1 MCTPTF
7 GGGGKRQ
14 CVVKTL
20 DLYEHMP
27 QKGQEI
33 SLDAFERFA
42 LDRKTVL
49 DGIDKAHA
57 MGMKR
62 EEMKA
67 TIDKLLAQYLPERF
81 RDEAQ
86 LAEDRMKDHLSHS
99 ILCVA
104 YSRTADLQRW
114 FVQQED
120 RLFKH
125 RFNDLGLEGRTG
137 TMRMLRGAEWTAVTK
152 DEYSAIGKKL
162 MAVFGG
168 RNMNIKENSY
178 SNVNAEHFYKCKEPW
193 THIYRVRFEEVSVLV
208 RSRQVFLDRG
218 DAYVLS
224 RDLDAIASVS
234 FCERLSRKLK
244 RMQADFYETVYQ
256 ERERLGPLLMSLPEA
271 YASLSLRA
279 VKLKK
284 GCVKLEEVP
293 AVMQACAPLCMRE
306 SYNKLRG
313 GHRHKYNAR
322 MQLNLFFK
330 AIGVTLDEVL
340 VLWRTEFMKGKGG
353 MSADTFQKEYSY
365 NFRHQYGQEGSRI
378 KYKPFCC
385 QQLIHASLDTSR
397 TTGCP
402 YKTYGPADLQNA
414 LRGMC
419 LQGGAVKTVLEKADE
434 GHYQVA
440 CTMAYEARHAEP
452 FADGGVQHP
461 NQYFNEAHKKYM
473 QNK

>member
-14 CVVKTL
+14 CVVKKL
-20 DLYEHMP
+20 DLYEHTP
-27 QKGQEI
+27 KEGQEI
-33 SLDAFERFA
+33 SLDAFEQFA
-42 LDRKTVL
+42 LDRKRVL
-49 DGIDKAHA
+49 DGINKAYA

-62 EEMKA
+62 DEMKA

-86 LAEDRMKDHLSHS
+86 LAEDRLKDNLSHS
-99 ILCVA
+99 ILCIA

-125 RFNDLGLEGRTG
+125 RFNALGLQGRTG
-137 TMRMLRGAEWTAVTK
+137 TMCMLRGAEWKAITK
-152 DEYSAIGKKL
+152 DEYAALEKKL

-168 RNMNIKENSY
+168 RNMNINENSY
-178 SNVNAEHFYKCKEPW
+178 SNVNAEHFYKCKDPW
-193 THIYRVRFEEVSVLV
+193 THIYRVRFEDVSALV

-244 RMQADFYETVYQ
+244 RMQEDFYETVYR
-256 ERERLGPLLMSLPEA
+256 ERERLGPLLMNLPEA
-271 YASLSLRA
+271 YASPSF
-279 VKLKK
+279 VTE
-284 GCVKLEEVP
+284 GCVTLEQVP
-293 AVMQACAPLCMRE
+293 AVMEACAPLCMRE

-313 GHRHKYNAR
+313 GHRHKYHAR
-322 MQLNLFFK
+322 IQLNLFFK
-330 AIGVTLDEVL
+330 AIGVTLDDVL
-340 VLWRTEFMKGKGG
+340 VLWRMEFMKGKGG
-353 MSADTFQKEYSY
+353 MSSDTFEKQYSY

-378 KYKPFCC
+378 KYKPLCC
-385 QQLIHASLDTSR
+385 QQVLHASLDTSH

-402 YKTYGPADLQNA
+402 YKTYRPADLEDA
-414 LRGMC
+414 LRGLC
-419 LQGGAVKTVLEKADE
+419 LKRDVVRSVLEKADQ

-440 CTMAYEARHAEP
+440 CTMVYEAREGQP
-452 FADGGVQHP
+452 FAEGGVQHP
-461 NQYFNEAHKKYM
+461 NQYFNEGHKKHM
-473 QNK
+473 QKEA